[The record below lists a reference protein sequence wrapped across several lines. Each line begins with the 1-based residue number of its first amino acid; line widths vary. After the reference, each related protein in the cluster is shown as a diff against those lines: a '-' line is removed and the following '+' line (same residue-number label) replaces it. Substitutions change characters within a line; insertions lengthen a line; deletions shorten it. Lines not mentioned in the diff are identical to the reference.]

1 MNLSHPLPLRA
12 AFAGLLLTFAS
23 ACATVSPRVDGPDG
37 PEDVG
42 ASCGSC
48 MTRFTGGFCVG
59 CVTGDADVSTAVTAA
74 SDVRADIGVA
84 VVQGSAQAW

>member
-1 MNLSHPLPLRA
+1 
-12 AFAGLLLTFAS
+12 
-23 ACATVSPRVDGPDG
+23 
-37 PEDVG
+37 
-42 ASCGSC
+42 